1 MAAVFDERGASPRFR
16 SDVSKVVSSGGFD
29 DVDAAKGGV
38 DLVVEADASLTK
50 VVVAEAGSAE
60 GVTEDGGVGKGREDE
75 KIGAA
80 GGIGEGCDVGGGA
93 WGCWALGSVRGRGTG
108 EASGKTACSV
118 GASSM
123 SKGEVV
129 VSGSE
134 VVVAGSCSARAEGQT
149 VCTRSE
155 IR

>member
-80 GGIGEGCDVGGGA
+80 GGIGEGCDVGGG
-93 WGCWALGSVRGRGTG
+93 GLGLLGARQRPRARYRRGQWEDGVFG
-108 EASGKTACSV
+108 G
-118 GASSM
+118 G
-123 SKGEVV
+123 VV
-129 VSGSE
+129 DV
-134 VVVAGSCSARAEGQT
+134 EG
-149 VCTRSE
+149 
-155 IR
+155 

>member
-1 MAAVFDERGASPRFR
+1 MFDERSASQRFR

-60 GVTEDGGVGKGREDE
+60 GVTEDGGVGKRREDE

-118 GASSM
+118 GVSSM

-134 VVVAGSCSARAEGQT
+134 VAGSCSARAEGQT